1 MARVLLQAAVATL
14 VTIGATGST
23 ALAAGLPQLDATK
36 FAPQV
41 IWLVLSFAIL
51 YLLMARLALPR
62 INRVLEE
69 RQRRID
75 DGLAKAESL
84 RDEAARVLE
93 AYEAAIDEARTEART
108 IVRTAAAEFAESS
121 AKRHAELAER
131 LGAEIAEGE
140 KRIAEAKERALANV
154 RDAAIEI
161 ARAASEKLI
170 GEAADE
176 TILHGAVDHALKDRG
191 R

>member
-1 MARVLLQAAVATL
+1 MVRALLEAAMVAL
-14 VTIGATGST
+14 LMIGAVDST

-41 IWLVLSFAIL
+41 IWLFLSFAIF

-108 IVRTAAAEFAESS
+108 IVRTAAAEFAETS
-121 AKRHAELAER
+121 AKRQGELAER
-131 LGAEIAEGE
+131 LGAEIAQGE
-140 KRIAEAKERALANV
+140 QRIAEAKERALANI

-161 ARAASEKLI
+161 ARAASEKLV

-176 TILHGAVDHALKDRG
+176 TVLGGAVDHALKDRA

>member
-1 MARVLLQAAVATL
+1 MARPLLHGTVVALVAIVAVD
-14 VTIGATGST
+14 ST

-41 IWLVLSFAIL
+41 IWLALSFAIL

-62 INRVLEE
+62 ISRVLEE

-93 AYEAAIDEARTEART
+93 TYEAAITEARAEAQT
-108 IVRTAAAEFAESS
+108 IVRSAASEFTESS
-121 AKRHAELAER
+121 AKRHAEVAQR
-131 LGAEIAEGE
+131 LGDEIAEGE
-140 KRIAEAKERALANV
+140 QRITEAKERALANIL
-154 RDAAIEI
+154 DAAIEI
-161 ARAASEKLI
+161 ARAATEKLV

-176 TILHGAVDHALKDRG
+176 TVVRGAVEHVLRDRG